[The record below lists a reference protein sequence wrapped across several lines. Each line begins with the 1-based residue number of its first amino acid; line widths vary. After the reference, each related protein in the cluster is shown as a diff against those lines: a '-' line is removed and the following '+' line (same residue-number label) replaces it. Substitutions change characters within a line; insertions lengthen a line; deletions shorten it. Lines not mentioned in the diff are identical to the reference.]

1 MSGSIKDVL
10 FFACLKHGCLVLFS
24 EKGSDSDSSSDDELV
39 KKYLA
44 IVKQK
49 KEKQCQKGGLI
60 F

>member
-1 MSGSIKDVL
+1 MFL
-10 FFACLKHGCLVLFS
+10 CRLALFS

-44 IVKQK
+44 IVQQK
-49 KEKQCQKGGLI
+49 KQIQLQKGGLI